1 MIWHSADLD
10 SIKKELSTDFD
21 KGLTG
26 KQASEKAQTVG
37 ENVIKVY
44 SVRKIS
50 ELILTRLKTLPSILF
65 ICSAFISLLIN
76 MLNKR
81 NSVIDNI
88 TLPLM
93 ILLMLALYIAVY
105 VFCEHHTDK
114 TVAKLE
120 SLYSTKVKLLRNAKV
135 SHADSSNLVPGD
147 IVRFDAGDYIPCDC
161 RIIKSADLRC
171 NESELTGEDLPI
183 NKTEVAEL
191 TDITPLEERRNMLY
205 CGTFVTNGS
214 AVAVVVET
222 GNKCEIGKLSKI
234 NASDKA
240 TNVNSLEK
248 KFDIFSK
255 QIRAFA
261 IIGAIILMAVGL
273 ITGDDKAK
281 AFLTA
286 LAFAEVTI
294 PEFVSA
300 ACLLTTSH
308 AALNLA
314 KEKTFANDIQMLSEL
329 GRTTVLCVDKT
340 GILTKNQ
347 MELVS
352 AYTPNGFVKSFKE
365 LDSQEITLLRFAA
378 LCCDTKLKGDG
389 NPIDENADPTEVA
402 LLKSVLKYT
411 GSGKESL
418 DTLYPRLTEIPFDA
432 DRKAMSTVHMISG
445 NPVAIVK
452 GAPEYLFDR
461 CLEIDRTNAEK
472 ANKLMCSRELR
483 TLAVC
488 YKPLTAI
495 PTNPTPDEIENNLT
509 FLGLVGLID
518 PPNEQAK
525 DYIASCKT
533 AGITPVM
540 ITGDHVETAIALSL
554 ELGIVQ
560 SDEHTALS
568 GDDIK
573 DISDDELAKRIKD
586 VRVCARLS
594 SDDKQR
600 IIHAYQKNGEV
611 VAVTGYSD
619 IDAPALKSADVGY
632 ALGNNDIAIK
642 SSDVISENDDFHSIL
657 SAISYGRS
665 IHANMQRFVEFF
677 VTSAIGQ
684 FLFLLL
690 SAILWNNPFGCL
702 QVLWLNLIVLTS
714 AFALCCEPANPEVME
729 KAPSTG
735 YEKVTSVSMLK
746 RIAIHSVTLFATVF
760 AAYLIGKRQGG
771 SASVTSA
778 FAVMSFS
785 LLITAY
791 NVRSKRSLFKT
802 GIFKNKLI
810 NLVSAISA
818 VLTAIVLLI
827 PLKILSVS
835 TISLKSWLWVIGL
848 SLINFAVSEFAKL
861 CEKLFGDK

>member
-26 KQASEKAQTVG
+26 KQAAEKAETVG

-44 SVRKIS
+44 GVRKIS
-50 ELILTRLKTLPSILF
+50 ELILNRLKTLPSVLF

-76 MLNKR
+76 MLNKN

-88 TLPLM
+88 ALPFM

-105 VFCEHHTDK
+105 VFCERHTDK

-120 SLYSTKVKLLRNAKV
+120 SLHSTKVKLLRDSAV
-135 SHADSSNLVPGD
+135 RHADSTNLVPGD

-171 NESELTGEDLPI
+171 NESGLTGEDLPI
-183 NKTEVAEL
+183 NKSESAEL

-214 AVAVVVET
+214 AVAVVVEV

-234 NASDKA
+234 NASDKE
-240 TNVNSLEK
+240 NKVNSLEK
-248 KFDIFSK
+248 KFDIFAK
-255 QIRAFA
+255 QVRTFA
-261 IIGAIILMAVGL
+261 IISAVILMAVGL
-273 ITGDDKAK
+273 IIDDDKAK
-281 AFLTA
+281 VFLTA

-294 PEFVSA
+294 PGFVSA

-314 KEKTFANDIQMLSEL
+314 KKKTFASDIQKLSEL

-340 GILTKNQ
+340 GILTKNK

-378 LCCDTKLKGDG
+378 LCCDTKLKGEK
-389 NPIDENADPTEVA
+389 PTDENADPTEVA

-411 GSGKESL
+411 GSGKENL

-461 CLEIDRTNAEK
+461 CLEIDRPNAEK

-540 ITGDHVETAIALSL
+540 ITGDHAETAMALSL

-560 SDEHTALS
+560 SDEHTAIS

-594 SDDKQR
+594 SEDKQR

-632 ALGNNDIAIK
+632 ALGNNDIAVK
-642 SSDVISENDDFHSIL
+642 SADVVSENDDFRSIL

-690 SAILWNNPFGCL
+690 SVILWNNPFNCL
-702 QVLWLNLIVLTS
+702 QVLWLNLIVLIS

-771 SASVTSA
+771 SASATAA

-810 NLVSAISA
+810 NLISAVSA
-818 VLTAIVLLI
+818 VLTAIIVIIPFKLL
-827 PLKILSVS
+827 SASAV
-835 TISLKSWLWVIGL
+835 SLKSWLWVIGL
-848 SLINFAVSEFAKL
+848 SLINFVVSEFAKL
-861 CEKLFGDK
+861 CERLFGDK